1 MAPRDMNGRNKCSVR
16 RGAAYMAVQ
25 IACGALAAFFYSGI
39 VWVLRIL
46 STAAFAKDLIF
57 GSDPWIWHAG
67 FEFMP
72 DGRFGYVRHPSGM
85 PDS

>member
-1 MAPRDMNGRNKCSVR
+1 MMFHAFQEILTHSQAYTSMAMLDEFKS
-16 RGAAYMAVQ
+16 
-25 IACGALAAFFYSGI
+25 I

-72 DGRFGYVRHPSGM
+72 DGRFGYVRHPPGM